1 MKILQILLLSLLI
14 SASSNGRGREN
25 LPAKSV
31 EFSDE
36 KSNRGNESIL
46 QNNISWQERFGLTHD
61 PEIDSVWFKPVT
73 YYLSD
78 KNCSV
83 LARNFYYGELRPWDN
98 VTTEELL
105 ELATTDYE
113 KLRPFYRWCLNM
125 TIIIEDGALGEYTG
139 VPARK
144 YAEKFPLEFFEY
156 IDEDSSNQR
165 YYDWVSSIDYSGYYN
180 IDDYE
185 KSKEIVDRMIKT
197 MKTNCKDCDDKTN
210 RRIEIFANECFK

>member
-1 MKILQILLLSLLI
+1 
-14 SASSNGRGREN
+14 
-25 LPAKSV
+25 
-31 EFSDE
+31 
-36 KSNRGNESIL
+36 
-46 QNNISWQERFGLTHD
+46 
-61 PEIDSVWFKPVT
+61 
-73 YYLSD
+73 
-78 KNCSV
+78 
-83 LARNFYYGELRPWDN
+83 
-98 VTTEELL
+98 
-105 ELATTDYE
+105 
-113 KLRPFYRWCLNM
+113 M

-165 YYDWVSSIDYSGYYN
+165 YYDWVSSIEYSGYYN